1 MAVNLTRLL
10 GFGSLIVIALGL
22 TAPHAHSEIAVTGG
36 QLPPIAAPIARAP
49 APATESPTQAQA
61 LWVQCWQD
69 GVKIIDEKNI
79 FGIRLRNLIEQETIG
94 FSGRDSNNGNVYII
108 PVNDVSTCLVKS
120 LR

>member
-10 GFGSLIVIALGL
+10 GIGSLIIIALGL

-36 QLPPIAAPIARAP
+36 RLPPKAA
-49 APATESPTQAQA
+49 APATESPAQAQA

-108 PVNDVSTCLVKS
+108 PVNDVSTCLIKS

>member
-22 TAPHAHSEIAVTGG
+22 TAPHAHSEISVTGG
-36 QLPPIAAPIARAP
+36 RLPPMAA
-49 APATESPTQAQA
+49 APATESPAQAQA

-79 FGIRLRNLIEQETIG
+79 FGIRLRNLIEQEAIG

-108 PVNDVSTCLVKS
+108 PVNDVSTCLIKS

>member
-10 GFGSLIVIALGL
+10 GFGSLIVIVLGL
-22 TAPHAHSEIAVTGG
+22 TAPHARSEISVTGG
-36 QLPPIAAPIARAP
+36 QPPPMAA

-108 PVNDVSTCLVKS
+108 PVNDVSTCLIKS

>member
-10 GFGSLIVIALGL
+10 GFGSLVAIALGL
-22 TAPHAHSEIAVTGG
+22 AAAHAHSEISVTGG
-36 QLPPIAAPIARAP
+36 QPPPMAAPMAKAAAP
-49 APATESPTQAQA
+49 MSVSPTQAPA

-79 FGIRLRNLIEQETIG
+79 VGIRLRNLIEQEVIG

-108 PVNDVSTCLVKS
+108 PVNDVSTCLIKS

>member
-22 TAPHAHSEIAVTGG
+22 TAPHAHSEIAITGG
-36 QLPPIAAPIARAP
+36 QLPPIAAPIAMAA
-49 APATESPTQAQA
+49 APATESPA

-79 FGIRLRNLIEQETIG
+79 FGIRLRNLIEREAIG

-108 PVNDVSTCLVKS
+108 PVNDVSTCLIKS